1 MTQEALFTDGDMVVY
16 PAHGVGKLECVES
29 QTIAGQELKVLVIN
43 FEKNR
48 MTLRLPMMKA
58 RNAGLRSLSTKN
70 DIETALLTL
79 QKKARSTKGMIWA
92 RRAQEYELKINSGSI
107 TSIAEVLREL
117 YRSENEPEQSYS
129 ERQIYKSALERLAA
143 EIAAVESI
151 AEDLAMAKVEELLR
165 VA

>member
-1 MTQEALFTDGDMVVY
+1 MTNEALFADGDMVVY
-16 PAHGVGKLECVES
+16 PAHGVGKLECIEN

-43 FEKNR
+43 FPKNR

-58 RNAGLRSLSTKN
+58 KHAGLRSLSTRN
-70 DIETALLTL
+70 DIESAFLTL
-79 QKKARSTKGMIWA
+79 KKKARATKGLIWA

-107 TSIAEVLREL
+107 TSLAEVLREL
-117 YRSENEPEQSYS
+117 YRAENEPEQSYS
-129 ERQIYKSALERLAA
+129 ERQIYKSALERLTA

-151 AEDLAMAKVEELLR
+151 EEEQAAAKIEEILS